1 MNKTI
6 QPAVSPAPTFA
17 PEVQE
22 LIDISIRL
30 NRDGA
35 PAVVCAARHALN
47 LFPKKSP
54 CQVIRLKRA
63 EA

>member
-6 QPAVSPAPTFA
+6 QPAVLPAPTFA

-22 LIDISIRL
+22 LIDIASRL
-30 NRDGA
+30 NRDGVS
-35 PAVVCAARHALN
+35 AVVCAARHALS

-54 CQVIRLKRA
+54 CQVIQFKRA